1 MPEPIVGPMRF
12 EARESVRFEPPDLA
26 DLTNQ
31 GYACVDMHLHTDHS
45 DANASV
51 DSLLARARREGFG
64 VAVTDHNEISGS
76 LRAFAER
83 RQMVVIPGIE
93 ISAADGPHILA
104 YFYSIRDLEEFYLKH
119 IEPQKRK
126 SPWLAIRSST
136 PKIVEALSAYPC
148 LTVAAH
154 PYGYLMF
161 NKGLQKCID
170 GEYLDPGIL
179 SSFEG
184 IEVLCGGMAHALN
197 IKAVELALNKGKCF
211 TGGTDGH
218 TLHDYGSVVTCALAS
233 DHEGFLSALER
244 RENLVIGEEKD
255 PFMKALTGTVL
266 VGKHTRYFFPAMQV
280 HFEQNLPRIPHY
292 FERKMRQF
300 QGKK

>member
-1 MPEPIVGPMRF
+1 MDGRMRY
-12 EARESVRFEPPDLA
+12 EVRDRVRFEPPDLV
-26 DLTNQ
+26 DLKGQ
-31 GYACVDMHLHTDHS
+31 GFSCVDMHLHTDHS
-45 DANASV
+45 DATLSV
-51 DSLLARARREGFG
+51 ASLLSRARKEGFG

-83 RQMVVIPGIE
+83 EQVMVVPGIE
-93 ISAADGPHILA
+93 ISAADGPHILV
-104 YFYSIRDLEEFYLKH
+104 YFYSSHDLAEFYFKH
-119 IEPQKRK
+119 IKPQKRK

-136 PKIVEALSAYPC
+136 PKIVEASSAYSC

-170 GEYLDPGIL
+170 GEYLPSSIL
-179 SSFEG
+179 DSFEG
-184 IEVLCGGMAHALN
+184 LEVLCGGMAHSLN
-197 IKAVELALNKGKCF
+197 IRALELALDKGKCF

-218 TLHDYGSVVTCALAS
+218 TLQDTGTVVTCALAS
-233 DHEGFLSALER
+233 DIEEFLGAVER
-244 RENLVIGEEKD
+244 RENLVIGEEKG

-266 VGKHTRYFFPAMQV
+266 IGKHSRYFLPSMHV

-292 FERKMRQF
+292 FRRKLRRSQEK
-300 QGKK
+300 GR